1 MMEYQE
7 GWIALFFLISCHLEE
22 PSVPYGI
29 DWEEKESAEL
39 LQMVQMGM
47 KEIRRRGLHLS
58 GPSSEVR
65 ITRAYRVF
73 IGRKEVK
80 LRPMAKSVLLLF
92 LRHPEGLPLKDLAD
106 YQSELTAFYRRVSRS
121 SDPGEMEARIA
132 RMLDLFNNEI
142 NVNIARVNRAV
153 AALVDD
159 ASYYRI
165 DGAAGHPK
173 RIRLD
178 RKRVI
183 WEVERM
189 DPS

>member
-1 MMEYQE
+1 M
-7 GWIALFFLISCHLEE
+7 FFLISCHLEE

-92 LRHPEGLPLKDLAD
+92 LRHPEGIPLKDLAD

>member
-1 MMEYQE
+1 
-7 GWIALFFLISCHLEE
+7 
-22 PSVPYGI
+22 
-29 DWEEKESAEL
+29 
-39 LQMVQMGM
+39 
-47 KEIRRRGLHLS
+47 
-58 GPSSEVR
+58 
-65 ITRAYRVF
+65 
-73 IGRKEVK
+73 
-80 LRPMAKSVLLLF
+80 
-92 LRHPEGLPLKDLAD
+92 
-106 YQSELTAFYRRVSRS
+106 
-121 SDPGEMEARIA
+121 
-132 RMLDLFNNEI
+132 MLDLFNNEI